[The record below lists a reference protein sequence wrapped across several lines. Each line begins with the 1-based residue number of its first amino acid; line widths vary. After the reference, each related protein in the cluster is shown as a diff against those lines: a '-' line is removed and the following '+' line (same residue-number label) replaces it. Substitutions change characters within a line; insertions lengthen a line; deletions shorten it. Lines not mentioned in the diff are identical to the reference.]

1 MVRKSN
7 YIQLTA
13 AAAFAAAIASL
24 PAGAARAD
32 TTQQP
37 VEQTVAAETHAGTG
51 EVTKID
57 SSGGRIEL
65 KHGPIASLQ
74 WPEMRM
80 SFKVVD
86 AQVLKGIE
94 VGDQVK
100 FVLVKTSNG
109 ALEIGELHKAE

>member
-1 MVRKSN
+1 MVRKFN
-7 YIQLTA
+7 YIQVTA

-24 PAGAARAD
+24 PVAAARAD

-37 VEQTVAAETHAGTG
+37 AEQTVAAERHSGTG

-57 SSGGRIEL
+57 AAGRRIGL

-86 AQVLKGIE
+86 AELLKGIE
-94 VGDQVK
+94 VGDEVA
-100 FVLVKTSNG
+100 FVLVKTSDG
-109 ALEIGELHKAE
+109 ALEIADLHKVE